1 MEKLDSAVEL
11 DTELNK
17 IHLRCNLINSKKV
30 VTFCRFLRLADDVG
44 FNMDEGIGS
53 TAYR

>member
-1 MEKLDSAVEL
+1 MEKLDFAVDH
-11 DTELNK
+11 DTDQNT

-44 FNMDEGIGS
+44 FNMDDGVGG
-53 TAYR
+53 AGYR